1 MGQIVDKK
9 QAERLWTFDFVIIS
23 LISLFTFLGFH
34 ILLPTLPVYT
44 KNLGGDD
51 TSAGLVIGIFTF
63 SAVLIRPLVGYAL
76 DLYGRKNLF
85 IMGMIIFVLC
95 VLAYIWVPSLLILFL
110 IRFIHGFGWG
120 ITSTSS
126 STVATDH
133 IPKSRLGEG
142 MGYYGLASTL
152 ATAVAPA
159 IGIYIINSFS
169 FTALFLFAASM
180 IVIAIFMAFLIT
192 YPTLN
197 QMKPSFKFL
206 EKAALPSA
214 LVIFFVTM
222 TYGTIVSFIA
232 LYAAERGIVNIGS
245 FFTLY
250 AVFLAIFR
258 PLSGRLADKRG
269 FNFVIIPSIILIALA
284 MILIY
289 LASSI
294 GWFLLAAIVYGAGFG
309 TAQPCLQALAV
320 LAVPAQRRGSA
331 NATFFTGFDLGI
343 GLSSVL
349 WGAVAKSSGYS
360 IMYLWATVPA
370 IVALIVYCYCYYR
383 Q

>member
-180 IVIAIFMAFLIT
+180 IVIAIFMAF
-192 YPTLN
+192 
-197 QMKPSFKFL
+197 
-206 EKAALPSA
+206 
-214 LVIFFVTM
+214 
-222 TYGTIVSFIA
+222 
-232 LYAAERGIVNIGS
+232 
-245 FFTLY
+245 
-250 AVFLAIFR
+250 
-258 PLSGRLADKRG
+258 
-269 FNFVIIPSIILIALA
+269 
-284 MILIY
+284 
-289 LASSI
+289 
-294 GWFLLAAIVYGAGFG
+294 
-309 TAQPCLQALAV
+309 
-320 LAVPAQRRGSA
+320 
-331 NATFFTGFDLGI
+331 
-343 GLSSVL
+343 
-349 WGAVAKSSGYS
+349 
-360 IMYLWATVPA
+360 
-370 IVALIVYCYCYYR
+370 
-383 Q
+383 